1 MTAGAKPF
9 QGKINRTRAQS
20 EPWWPPV
27 ERAPKGS
34 PNIVIIL
41 MDDMGFSDV
50 GCFGGEIETPH
61 IDALAARGVRFN
73 NYTTHPICSP
83 ARAALLTGRNAHSV
97 STGWL
102 ANNNAGF
109 PGYSGEI
116 PHEAPTLAETLRA
129 QGYATMMVGKWHNT
143 PIVQSMPGS
152 PKDSWPTQ
160 RGFDWYYGFME
171 GETNFFFPARLMLG
185 NALLPIDEYPADF
198 YTTDAW
204 TDKAI
209 EFVREHRTAAPGKP
223 FFLYVANN
231 AVHAPLQAKPADL
244 AKYRGRYDAGWTA
257 LREARWK
264 RQLEMG
270 IIPPGTRLADSD
282 PAIPPWS
289 AVSPQDRELFA
300 RHMEVYAAMLD
311 SADQNIGKLTRALQT
326 SGDLDNTIFV
336 FTSDNGGTFA
346 GTPIGAFRNNRRYN
360 GLPPQPI
367 EEERKGLDLLGGPR
381 SEALYPAGWGQVC
394 NTPFPSSKT
403 YTGGGGRRV
412 AFIMAWNAGLKV
424 GERHG
429 VHGERGDLRSQF
441 VHVTDVKPTLLE
453 LAGLK
458 TLETINGVPAWQPQ
472 GKSFAAVLRDANAPS
487 PRTEQY
493 YECWSNRAYY
503 RDGWLARSLQK
514 RGEPVDMD
522 NWTLHHLNADFSE
535 SIDLRAQ
542 NPDKLRELTDAFDK
556 AAWENLV
563 YPLDNRSMVQKLA
576 DGATRGQ
583 PSGPRTF
590 HAGGQTVHRGVV
602 VPLIADRC
610 YRIITQIQHGA
621 TDQGVLWSVG
631 ELIAGMVLYIEGGA
645 LRLFYNG
652 FGEFSELPPA
662 PLAAG
667 AHEVVF
673 DYEATGARKGRGR
686 LLIGGKPAADWHTLS
701 PSLMGGFHEG
711 LDIGLDRRCP
721 VDWRLFEKHGVFR
734 YTGTITEVTIAP
746 GELAHDSVLR
756 PAAPVK
762 A

>member
-1 MTAGAKPF
+1 MTAAAQPF
-9 QGKINRTRAQS
+9 EGKINRTRSES

-27 ERAPKGS
+27 ERAPKGA

-41 MDDMGFSDV
+41 MDDMGYSDV
-50 GCFGGEIETPH
+50 GCFGGEIETPN

-73 NYTTHPICSP
+73 HYTTHPICSP

-116 PHEAPTLAETLRA
+116 PREAPTLAETLRA

-143 PIVQSMPGS
+143 PIVLSMPGS

-185 NALLPIDEYPADF
+185 NSLLPIDEYPKDF

-209 EFVREHRTAAPGKP
+209 EFVREHRASAPDKP

-244 AKYRGRYDAGWTA
+244 AKYRGRYEAGWTA
-257 LREARWK
+257 MREARWQ
-264 RQLEMG
+264 RQLQMG
-270 IIPPGTRLADSD
+270 VIPPGTHLADSD
-282 PAIPPWS
+282 PTLPPWHD
-289 AVSPQDRELFA
+289 VPPEDRALFA

-311 SADQNIGKLTRALQT
+311 SADQNVGKLTRALQA
-326 SGDLDNTIFV
+326 SGDVDNTIFV

-360 GLPPQPI
+360 GLPAQPI
-367 EEERKGLDLLGGPR
+367 EEERKGLDLLGGPQ

-412 AFIMAWNAGLKV
+412 AFIMSWNAGLKTK
-424 GERHG
+424 GEICQ
-429 VHGERGDLRSQF
+429 QF
-441 VHVTDVKPTLLE
+441 VHVTDFKPTLLE

-458 TLETINGVPAWQPQ
+458 TLDTIHGVPAWQPHGQ
-472 GKSFAAVLRDANAPS
+472 SFAAVLRDTYAAS
-487 PRTEQY
+487 PRIEQY
-493 YECWSNRAYY
+493 YECWANRAYY
-503 RDGWLARSLQK
+503 RNGWLVRSLQK
-514 RGEPVDMD
+514 RGEPIDMD
-522 NWTLHHLNADFSE
+522 NWTLHDLTTDFSE
-535 SIDLRAQ
+535 SVDLRAQ
-542 NPDKLRELTDAFDK
+542 HPDKLRELIDAFDK

-590 HAGGQTVHRGVV
+590 RAGGQTIHRGLV
-602 VPLIADRC
+602 VPLIADRN
-610 YRIITQIQHGA
+610 YRISTQIDHDA
-621 TDQGVLWSVG
+621 SDQGVLWSIG
-631 ELIAGMVLYIEGGA
+631 ELIAGMVLYIEDGA
-645 LRLFYNG
+645 VRLFYNG
-652 FGEFSELPPA
+652 FGEFSELPPT
-662 PLAAG
+662 PLMAG
-667 AHEVVF
+667 KQEVVF
-673 DYEATGARKGRGR
+673 EYEATGQRKGRGR
-686 LLIGGKPAADWHTLS
+686 LLIDGKAAGWHALS

-734 YTGTITEVTIAP
+734 YSGTIAGVTIVP

-756 PAAPVK
+756 STPAK

>member
-1 MTAGAKPF
+1 MATSTETF
-9 QGKINRTRAQS
+9 QGKINRTRDQS
-20 EPWWPPV
+20 EPWWPPLT
-27 ERAPKGS
+27 RAPGGA

-41 MDDMGFSDV
+41 MDDMGYSDP
-50 GCFGGEIETPH
+50 GCFGGEIDTPN

-73 NYTTHPICSP
+73 HYTTHPICSP

-116 PHEAPTLAETLRA
+116 PREAPTLAETLRA
-129 QGYATMMVGKWHNT
+129 QGYGTMMVGKWHNT
-143 PIVQSMPGS
+143 PIALSTPGS

-185 NALLPIDEYPADF
+185 NSLLPIDEYPKEF

-209 EFVREHRTAAPGKP
+209 EFVREHRTNAPGKP

-244 AKYRGRYDAGWTA
+244 AKYRGRFDAGWTA
-257 LREARWK
+257 LREARWR
-264 RQLEMG
+264 RQLALG
-270 IIPPGTRLADSD
+270 LIPPGTRLADSD
-282 PAIPPWS
+282 PTIPAWDDVPRE
-289 AVSPQDRELFA
+289 DRELFA

-311 SADQNIGKLTRALQT
+311 SADQNIGKLTQALKAG
-326 SGDLDNTIFV
+326 GDFDNTIFV

-360 GLPPQPI
+360 GLPAQPI
-367 EEERKGLDLLGGPR
+367 EEERKGLELLGGPQ

-394 NTPFPSSKT
+394 NTPFPSSKS

-412 AFIMAWNAGLKV
+412 AFVMVWEKGIPAR
-424 GERHG
+424 GE
-429 VHGERGDLRSQF
+429 LRQQF
-441 VHVTDVKPTLLE
+441 AHVTDVKPTLLD

-458 TLETINGVPAWQPQ
+458 TLERINGVPAWQPH
-472 GKSFAAVLRDANAPS
+472 GKSFAAVLRDPNASS
-487 PRTEQY
+487 PRSEQY
-493 YECWSNRAYY
+493 YECWANRAYY

-514 RGEPVDMD
+514 RGEAIDMD
-522 NWTLHHLNADFSE
+522 NWTLHDLKSDFSE
-535 SIDLRAQ
+535 SIDLRARH
-542 NPDKLRELTDAFDK
+542 PDKLRELTDAFDK

-576 DGATRGQ
+576 DAATRGQ

-590 HAGGQTVHRGVV
+590 RAGGQTIHRGVV
-602 VPLIADRC
+602 VPLIADRS
-610 YRIITQIQHGA
+610 YRISTRIEHGA
-621 TDQGVLWSVG
+621 ADQGVLWSVG
-631 ELIAGMVLYIEGGA
+631 ELIAGMVLYIENGA
-645 LRLFYNG
+645 LRFFYNG

-667 AHEVVF
+667 AREVTF
-673 DYEATGARKGRGR
+673 DYEATGGRKGRGR
-686 LLIGGKPAADWHTLS
+686 LLIDGQPAMAWQPLS

-711 LDIGLDRRCP
+711 MDIGLDRRCP

-734 YTGTITEVTIAP
+734 YSGAITEVTIAP
-746 GELAHDSVLR
+746 GELSPDSVLR
-756 PAAPVK
+756 ATTTV
-762 A
+762 